1 MGFNYM
7 EKFLL
12 SDLLLQYSLTKDKI
26 YYEINQ
32 TKSPLSDTISKD
44 LKRKG
49 MSFVGSITI
58 YSYLQAIGIIYSHD
72 KDCFMYKDK

>member
-26 YYEINQ
+26 YYEDGHGEKID
-32 TKSPLSDTISKD
+32 SDSK
-44 LKRKG
+44 KEAGRSFRKHRG
-49 MSFVGSITI
+49 
-58 YSYLQAIGIIYSHD
+58 D
-72 KDCFMYKDK
+72 D